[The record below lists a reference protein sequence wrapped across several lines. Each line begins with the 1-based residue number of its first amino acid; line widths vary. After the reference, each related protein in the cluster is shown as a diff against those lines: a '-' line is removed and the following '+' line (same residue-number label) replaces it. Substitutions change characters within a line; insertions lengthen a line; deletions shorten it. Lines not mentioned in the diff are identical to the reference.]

1 MLKILIE
8 NPWATSLAPA
18 TLAQIREKSS
28 VLAKA
33 AFRLIQADCP
43 GMLEDLAPSARE
55 HFLELVYV
63 AGCRFLAVDGA
74 EATFSVDRW
83 MEHLGI
89 VLGTACNLLPN
100 LKGSLR

>member
-43 GMLEDLAPSARE
+43 GMLEDLAP
-55 HFLELVYV
+55 
-63 AGCRFLAVDGA
+63 
-74 EATFSVDRW
+74 
-83 MEHLGI
+83 
-89 VLGTACNLLPN
+89 
-100 LKGSLR
+100 